1 MVPNYSTVFTLTT
14 TIITFVLSVT
24 LVVTSKYEKK
34 EQERI
39 ADQVGKFEKGL
50 TLDSRLS
57 KQLEYM
63 IRDYDFT
70 QNLLLTIHFLLF
82 GITCAATV
90 TYLNYPF

>member
-1 MVPNYSTVFTLTT
+1 MPNYSTVFTLTT
-14 TIITFVLSVT
+14 TVITFVLSVT

-34 EQERI
+34 EQDRI
-39 ADQVGKFEKGL
+39 ADQVAKFGKDSA
-50 TLDSRLS
+50 LDFRLS

-63 IRDYDFT
+63 VRDYDFS
-70 QNLLLTIHFLLF
+70 QNLLLAIHFILF